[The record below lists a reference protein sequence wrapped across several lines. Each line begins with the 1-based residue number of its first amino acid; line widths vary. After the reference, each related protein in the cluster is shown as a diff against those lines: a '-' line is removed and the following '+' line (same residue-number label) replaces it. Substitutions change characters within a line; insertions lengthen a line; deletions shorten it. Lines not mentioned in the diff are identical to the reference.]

1 MFPRRNVATI
11 IEKRRYTVDM
21 DFEFDLF
28 GEGKKDY
35 SLQGQIKEWVR
46 KHYEVAEEIPILV
59 TQIFCDQPGC
69 APVETLVAI
78 LYAEKRVQ
86 YKSMRP
92 MKEVKKEDI
101 PHLLPNPE
109 GHGPRIDVDKLGNL
123 LGDQWT

>member
-1 MFPRRNVATI
+1 
-11 IEKRRYTVDM
+11 M

-28 GEGKKDY
+28 GEGKKDN

-46 KHYEVAEEIPILV
+46 KHFKVPEEIPILV
-59 TQIFCDQPGC
+59 TEIYCDQPGC
-69 APVETLVAI
+69 APIETLVAI
-78 LYAEKRVQ
+78 LDRDERKQ

-109 GHGPRIDVDKLGNL
+109 GHGPRINTDELGNVE
-123 LGDQWT
+123 GGKWN